1 MRRILSV
8 GLVMSLI
15 LLIAAVS
22 ALPALAQTP
31 TPTPQPGL
39 RFFTAYPS
47 QAAQLGETVSLP
59 LTLRVVGL
67 PPQIVQL
74 SATDLPKGWTATFRG
89 GGRIIQSVYV
99 DADTTAS
106 PELRLEP
113 SQDVTAGTYHFV
125 VDAKSEALDVKLPV
139 DISVQEKLPPSLK
152 FNVDLPTLNGTP
164 STTFRYSATLQNA
177 GDQDTTVTLT
187 AETPEGVTVTFMSA
201 GQEVTSLPLKANQS
215 ASLDIQEKVPP
226 QATAGQYPI
235 TVHAQG
241 TDAQA
246 QVQLTA
252 VVAGQPEL
260 SLAGP
265 DGRLSGDAYAGQQ
278 TPLNLTVQNTGSAP
292 AQDVQLSTN
301 APTGWS
307 VQFDPKSIPEIAPGQ
322 QANATANIQAPNNV
336 VAGDY
341 MITVNARSGDGS
353 TKAADFR
360 ITVLTST
367 LWGVAG
373 IGLIAVAVLVVG
385 MAVIRFG
392 RR

>member
-1 MRRILSV
+1 V
-8 GLVMSLI
+8 
-15 LLIAAVS
+15 
-22 ALPALAQTP
+22 
-31 TPTPQPGL
+31 
-39 RFFTAYPS
+39 
-47 QAAQLGETVSLP
+47 
-59 LTLRVVGL
+59 
-67 PPQIVQL
+67 
-74 SATDLPKGWTATFRG
+74 TDLPKGWTATFRG
-89 GGRIIQSVYV
+89 GGRVIQSVYV
-99 DADTTAS
+99 DADTNAS
-106 PELRLEP
+106 AELRLEP
-113 SQDVTAGTYHFV
+113 AQDVTAGTYHFV
-125 VDAKSEALDVKLPV
+125 VDAKSDSLDVKLPV

-177 GDQDTTVTLT
+177 GDQDATVTLT
-187 AETPEGVTVTFMSA
+187 ADTPEGVTVTFMSA
-201 GQEVTSLPLKANQS
+201 GQEVTSLPLKANQT
-215 ASLDIQEKVPP
+215 ASLDIQQKVPP

-241 TDAQA
+241 SDAQA

-252 VVAGQPEL
+252 VVTGQPEL
-260 SLAGP
+260 NLGGL

-278 TPLNLTVQNTGSAP
+278 TPLSITLQNTGSAP
-292 AQDVQLSTN
+292 AQNVQLSTN
-301 APTGWS
+301 APSGWS
-307 VQFDPKSIPEIAPGQ
+307 VQFDPKQIPEIPAGQ
-322 QANATANIQAPNNV
+322 QADATANIQAPDNA

-353 TKAADFR
+353 SKSADFR

-367 LWGVAG
+367 LWGVVG